1 MTESVPHNVK
11 LDSCDLLLTG
21 ATVLDPSQGLHDA
34 VDVAVRD
41 GRIAAVGRNLVC
53 SARQHIDLRGRL
65 LTPGWIDIHAHVYA
79 GATTW
84 GVRADALCLATG
96 VTTIVDAGSPGWA
109 NLPGFIDYIAGPSRS
124 RVLTFVHV
132 SGIGLTY
139 GPLGESD
146 DMRYLDPER
155 TAAAIERWRDV
166 CVGVKVRQGGHQVG
180 ANGIAP
186 LRRAMQAGRY
196 TNTPV
201 MVHIAVGVPLP
212 DVLGELRP
220 GDIVTHCF
228 QGTGD
233 GIVGADG
240 EIEPAARQA
249 RARGVLFDV
258 GHGGG
263 SFRFDV
269 ARQALAHDFPADVI
283 STDLHAHNIDGPVY
297 SLAETASK
305 LLNLGVSLEE
315 VVRQCTAAP
324 AAAIGRP
331 DLGTLAIGAVADVAV
346 FDVAE
351 GGAFEF
357 RDVAGEVL
365 VGEHRIEPVL
375 TVRDGIVYRPAD
387 LAAECEDAVRRAQ
400 EMRAFTARDFVTLGW
415 VPPAE
420 LA

>member
-1 MTESVPHNVK
+1 MRGSGTQTF
-11 LDSCDLLLTG
+11 DLLLTG
-21 ATVLDPSQGLHDA
+21 ANVLDPSQGLHDT
-34 VDVAVRD
+34 VDVAVHD
-41 GRIAAVGRNLVC
+41 GRIAAVGRDLAGE
-53 SARQHIDLRGRL
+53 ARQRIDLTGRL
-65 LTPGWIDIHAHVYA
+65 LTPGWIDIHAHIYA

-84 GVRADALCLATG
+84 GIAADALCLATG

-109 NLPGFIDYIAGPSRS
+109 NLPGFIDYIAAPSRT

-139 GPLGESD
+139 GPLGECED
-146 DMRYLDPER
+146 IRYADPER
-155 TAAAIERWRDV
+155 TAAAIEHWRDV

-180 ANGIAP
+180 SNGIEP
-186 LRRAMQAGRY
+186 LRRALQAGRY

-201 MVHIAVGVPLP
+201 MVHIAVGVPLAE
-212 DVLGELRP
+212 VLDEMRT
-220 GDIVTHCF
+220 GDIVTHCY

-233 GIVGADG
+233 GIIGADG
-240 EIEPAARQA
+240 AIESAAREA
-249 RARGVLFDV
+249 RSRNVLFDV

-269 ARQALAHDFPADVI
+269 ARAALAHDFPSDVI
-283 STDLHAHNIDGPVY
+283 STDLHVHNIDGPVF

-331 DLGTLAIGAVADVAV
+331 ELGTLVTGAVADLAA
-346 FDVAE
+346 FDVRE
-351 GGAFEF
+351 GGRFEF

-365 VGEHRIEPVL
+365 VGDRRIEPVL
-375 TVRDGIVYRPAD
+375 TVRAGTVYRPAD
-387 LAAECEDAVRRAQ
+387 LAAECEQAVQRARD
-400 EMRAFTARDFVTLGW
+400 MRAFTRRDFAALGW
-415 VPPAE
+415 AQPA
-420 LA
+420 L

>member
-1 MTESVPHNVK
+1 MPETY
-11 LDSCDLLLTG
+11 DLLLSG
-21 ATVLDPSQGLHDA
+21 ATVLDPSQGLHEIT
-34 VDVAVRD
+34 DVAVRD
-41 GRIAAVGRNLVC
+41 GHIAAVGPDLPGNSRE
-53 SARQHIDLRGRL
+53 RIDLSGRL

-84 GVRADALCLATG
+84 GVHGDAVCLSTG

-109 NLPGFIDYIAGPSRS
+109 NLPGFIEFIVGPSRT

-139 GPLGESD
+139 GPLGESED
-146 DMRYLDPER
+146 IRYLDPER

-166 CVGVKVRQGGHQVG
+166 CIGVKVRQGGHQVG
-180 ANGIAP
+180 TNGIEP
-186 LRRAMQAGRY
+186 VRRAMQAGRY

-201 MVHIAVGVPLP
+201 MVHIAVGVPLV
-212 DVLGELRP
+212 DVLGEMRP

-233 GIVGADG
+233 GIIGANG
-240 EIEPAARQA
+240 EVEPAARQA

-269 ARQALAHDFPADVI
+269 ARAALAHDFQADVI
-283 STDLHAHNIDGPVY
+283 STDLHAHNIDGPVF

-305 LLNLGVSLEE
+305 LLNMGVTLEE
-315 VVRQCTAAP
+315 VVRQCTASP

-331 DLGTLAIGAVADVAV
+331 DLGTLTVGSVADLAA
-346 FDVAE
+346 FYMRK
-351 GGAFEF
+351 GGHFEF

-365 VGEHRIEPVL
+365 VGERRIEPHL
-375 TVRDGIVYRPAD
+375 TVRAGTVYRPAD
-387 LAAECEDAVRRAQ
+387 LAQECEEAVRRAQ
-400 EMRAFTARDFVTLGW
+400 EMRDFTGRNLAALGW
-415 VPPAE
+415 EPPA
-420 LA
+420 